1 MYDNTNVTCVIRAID
16 MNFENMVVDALET
29 PFANTAKTA
38 ILRITDIISIELD
51 KNMDL
56 LKIQ

>member
-1 MYDNTNVTCVIRAID
+1 